1 MVNRRRVVV
10 VGAGIAGL
18 TAAYRLQQ
26 AGAEVSVYEA
36 RDYVGGRM
44 ASAEWEGFIINP
56 GAQFFTGV
64 DRYLLKMAED
74 LGLGG
79 QIRRRASEGF
89 MLAIYRDGRIHPVN
103 FLSIGSYLRWS
114 GVSLA
119 ARLAMFRLLPHIL
132 RFRGLDLYHM
142 ECGPTADDVSCE
154 QFFRRSVSQEM
165 FDYWAYPT
173 FETNCSYQADDLS
186 RKAFLALMAGYLN
199 ASTYY
204 FEGGVGALTAAF
216 GRMLDVQLSR
226 PVRRIE
232 LEPGAVSITVE
243 HGGGSDTIRA
253 DRVVV
258 AVPGTRVLALFE
270 APRPA
275 WRRFFPHVAYT
286 AIATQFHV
294 FEHPA
299 FEPGVS
305 PADGVMI
312 PRPNRDIG
320 VAFVYFQQRQ
330 GNRWLVLTEPR
341 AGAYDPSLLDAVQLD
356 RAWQEVCKV
365 YPDLE
370 GRRVAARQFRWPEK
384 VPAFR
389 AGYLEAVGAFF
400 ADPQEN
406 PVYFCGDYL
415 AGPGT
420 GAALFTGWEC
430 ADRVLAGL

>member
-1 MVNRRRVVV
+1 MSGRRIVVI
-10 VGAGIAGL
+10 GAGIAGL
-18 TAAYRLQQ
+18 TAAYRLRQ

-44 ASAEWEGFIINP
+44 TSTEWEGFVINP

-64 DRYLLKMAED
+64 DRYLLEMAEN

-79 QIRRRASEGF
+79 EIRRRSSEGF
-89 MLAIYRDGRIHPVN
+89 MLAIYRNGHIHPVN
-103 FLSIGSYLRWS
+103 FLSVGSYLRWT
-114 GVSLA
+114 GVSLR
-119 ARLAMFRLLPHIL
+119 ARLAMLRLLPHIL
-132 RFRGLDLYHM
+132 RFRGLDIYHM
-142 ECGPTADDVSCE
+142 ERGPTADDLSYE
-154 QFFRRSVSQEM
+154 EFFRRSISQEM

-199 ASTYY
+199 ANTYY

-216 GRMLDVQLSR
+216 GRLLDVHLNR

-232 LEPGAVSITVE
+232 IEPNAVSITVE
-243 HGGGSDTIRA
+243 RGGGSEIVQA
-253 DRVVV
+253 DRVVL
-258 AVPGTRVLALFE
+258 AVPGSRALALLE
-270 APRPA
+270 KPRPA
-275 WRRFFPHVAYT
+275 WQHFFPHVAYT

-299 FEPGVS
+299 FDPGVS

-320 VAFVYFQQRQ
+320 VAFIYFQQRK
-330 GNRWLVLTEPR
+330 GDRWLVLTEAR
-341 AGAYDPSLLDAVQLD
+341 AGAYDPSVPDAVQLD
-356 RAWQEVCKV
+356 RAWEEVCKV
-365 YPDLE
+365 YPDLK

-389 AGYLEAVGAFF
+389 AGYLDAVRAFF